1 MDGEPTLTSL
11 PPSAGDRLVEPHVRL
26 SASRRVQVR
35 AGTWPTSGR
44 CSVKREPAVTR
55 GYSAWGSAG
64 VRGAPGSLRAA
75 LLLLGEM
82 TTYFARR
89 GRDARATHQTRILD
103 SGLPLLLKDE
113 CNTVASDAESHEMY
127 TSSPLPIATG
137 FVLLFFSLALSLAT
151 RMAESS
157 FLLYMGQGYAERTL
171 VCANQIKRKLTLMIG
186 VSHGIDRWM
195 VFIMRVAV
203 GQANHKQVSF
213 AIYFRSFFLKTN
225 RSLKPA
231 PWKNLK

>member
-137 FVLLFFSLALSLAT
+137 FVLLFFSLALSLA
-151 RMAESS
+151 
-157 FLLYMGQGYAERTL
+157 
-171 VCANQIKRKLTLMIG
+171 QIKRKLTLMIG